1 MGNALI
7 YVYTIKTRMTLF
19 VFIVLPYK
27 AKTFPTYTYL
37 AAQKSKKWVGFYR
50 KCASGK
56 EHNKTT

>member
-1 MGNALI
+1 
-7 YVYTIKTRMTLF
+7 MTLF